1 MISTADSASK
11 NRLTDEHIREL
22 AGIAFPEREVLSIEE
37 LTAGMCNALYV
48 VTMADGFRTV
58 LKVSSPGMVGK
69 ATNEQW
75 LIESETAAMR
85 LIAERAPEV
94 PAPKV
99 LFYDDSMTRC
109 TGKYFFMEFVEG
121 DLMAPLR
128 KTFTKE
134 QSKALYTEMGR
145 AVRNI
150 GKIKNTFF
158 GIVNSG
164 IEFDS
169 LYGVVNQLI
178 GNVTGDMER
187 CGADMGVTRDEILA
201 QLLADK
207 PYFDEVTE
215 ASLVHFDIWENNILI
230 QGDEITGIIDWERA
244 LWAEPLMEDRF
255 RSYGMNPDFLE
266 GFGQTE
272 FSESEQRRLTWYNI
286 WINLAFM
293 GEHFTRKYDTEEDYR
308 RNRARM
314 LEFWEKLKK

>member
-1 MISTADSASK
+1 MADSVSK
-11 NRLTDEHIREL
+11 NKLSEEKIREL
-22 AGIAFPEREVLSIEE
+22 AEIAFPEREVSSIEE
-37 LTAGMCNALYV
+37 LTAGLCNALYV
-48 VTMADGFRTV
+48 VTMTDGFKTV

-69 ATNEQW
+69 TSNEQW

-85 LIAERAPEV
+85 LVAEHVPSV

-109 TGKYFFMEFVEG
+109 SGKYFFMEYMNGE
-121 DLMAPLR
+121 LMMPLR
-128 KTFTKE
+128 RTLTKE
-134 QSKALYTEMGR
+134 RARALYSAMGR
-145 AVRNI
+145 AVRDI
-150 GKIKNTFF
+150 GTIKNDTF

-164 IEFDS
+164 IGFDS

-178 GNVTGDMER
+178 GNMTGDMER

-215 ASLVHFDIWENNILI
+215 ASLVHFDIWENNILVC
-230 QGDEITGIIDWERA
+230 GDEITGIVDWERA

-255 RSYGMNPDFLE
+255 RWYGMNPDFLE

-272 FSESEQRRLTWYNI
+272 FSESEQRRLTWYNL
-286 WINLAFM
+286 WITLAFM
-293 GEHFTRKYDTEEDYR
+293 GEHFTRQYDTEEDYR
-308 RNRARM
+308 NNRAAM
-314 LEFWEKLKK
+314 LKFWEKLKK